1 MEQMRY
7 FGGCGVVGWM
17 KKFIVWNEW
26 KEGLWAMR
34 GTS

>member
-26 KEGLWAMR
+26 KEMIVDDER
-34 GTS
+34 D